1 MWLWL
6 VLVIIVA
13 FSVAL
18 TIPPKDKIR
27 LGLDLKGGSSFTLE
41 LDKDAIA
48 KTVSERALDGATE
61 EEIQR
66 RIDETMKTADDTAV
80 EIIRKRIDSLGTEE
94 PVITKSKKGRIYVQI
109 PGASEEKRRE
119 AGELIRSVAFLEFRL
134 VSTRSH
140 ERGLSLIASGK
151 APTGYK
157 IAPINGEN
165 HYVRDFSV
173 PETPEASDLYNYG
186 DPPPGYVF
194 MLEKVRI
201 DSREAFRPIFVGR
214 RPLLTG
220 DTLSR
225 AGTQMDTIGRQMVTL
240 SFNSE
245 GTAKFAEITTKYCK
259 RGTAN
264 RDSREGRQLAII
276 LDGVVESAPVLNEP
290 IPSGNAVIS
299 GNFTLAEA
307 NSLRNVLNIGA
318 MPAPLKLIS
327 QHNVDPTLGKDAVD
341 GAAKAIVV
349 GFAAVLFF
357 VIVYYRHLG
366 VVAGIAL
373 LLDLILLPVCAIITS
388 GFLGLFAGDAT
399 VSGGVQLKL
408 PVLTLPG
415 IAGILLTIGM
425 AVDANVLIY
434 ERTRE
439 EQARGRSPF
448 QSIMAGYDRAFLA
461 IFDGN
466 LTTVI
471 TGVILFIY
479 GTGLIRG
486 FSVTLIAGIMA
497 SMYTALVVTKMIF
510 KATVKESRTEPIKMM
525 SFLPEELNIPFHK
538 YFKKFGIFIAVLIA
552 VTVGITVA
560 RGVKNPSNVFAV
572 DFTGG
577 AKLSFEVDNPDKA
590 PLGDIRNALNAADIR
605 DADPQYQTLIVKDS
619 STGQNSTN
627 KEKAP
632 VDEKATTNETASA
645 NEAAPVNET
654 ANTNETASVD
664 ESTSVGEKTA
674 EEATAPK
681 GKKKTLLE
689 IKVPVGENYEDKEMV
704 NKITAALVNAPELEG
719 AGFRPEGEPEF
730 IGSQLG
736 AEMRKSALVAITLS
750 TIAMLIYI
758 TLRFEFGFAIGAIT
772 ALVCDVLVTVGV
784 FGVLGF
790 QFDLTIVAALL
801 TIVGYGVNDTIV
813 LFDRIR
819 EELRKDQKTSFPELT
834 NKCINLTLNRT
845 ILTST
850 STMLTVL
857 ALIIFTTGN
866 IYGFAVCI
874 MIGLVESTFTTIFV
888 ASPVM
893 LAWYRNKSPDLSGNK
908 Q

>member
-1 MWLWL
+1 MNSKSMWQWL
-6 VLVIIVA
+6 VLIIIVA

-41 LDKDAIA
+41 LDKTAIET
-48 KTVSERALDGATE
+48 TVRERALQGDTE
-61 EEIQR
+61 DEIQR

-109 PGASEEKRRE
+109 PGATEEKRRE

-134 VSTRSH
+134 VSTRSQ
-140 ERGLSLIASGK
+140 ELSAGLLAQGS
-151 APTGYK
+151 APQGYK
-157 IAPINGEN
+157 TEVINGQN
-165 HYVRDFSV
+165 YYIRDPSV
-173 PETPEASDLYNYG
+173 EAPAYASELFNFG
-186 DPPPGYVF
+186 NPPPGYVF
-194 MLEKVRI
+194 MLEKVSI
-201 DSREAFRPIFVGR
+201 DGREAFHPIFVGR

-225 AGTQMDTIGRQMVTL
+225 AGTQMDAIGRNMVTL
-240 SFNSE
+240 SFNAE
-245 GTAKFAEITTKYCK
+245 GTAKFAEITTKY
-259 RGTAN
+259 GPGGSAN
-264 RDSREGRQLAII
+264 RGSREGRQLAII
-276 LDGVVESAPVLNEP
+276 LDGIVESAPVINEA
-290 IPSGNAVIS
+290 ISGGNAVIS
-299 GNFTLAEA
+299 GDFSTAKA
-307 NSLRNVLNIGA
+307 SSLRNVLNIGA

-327 QHNVDPTLGKDAVD
+327 QHNVDPTLGRDAVE
-341 GAAKAIVV
+341 GATKAIIV
-349 GFAAVLFF
+349 GFGAVLLF
-357 VIVYYRHLG
+357 VIFYYRRLG

-373 LLDLILLPVCAIITS
+373 ILDLILLPACAIITS
-388 GFLGLFAGDAT
+388 GFLGLFASDAT
-399 VSGGVQLKL
+399 ISGGTALKL

-439 EQARGRSPF
+439 EQERGRSPY

-486 FSVTLIAGIMA
+486 FSVTLIAGIVA

-510 KATVKESRTEPIKMM
+510 KATVKESRTEPITMM
-525 SFLPEELNIPFHK
+525 SFLPEDLNIPFYK
-538 YFKKFGIFIAVLIA
+538 YFKKFGIFIVALIV
-552 VTVGITVA
+552 VTLGITIV
-560 RGVKNPSNVFAV
+560 RGVKNPSDVFAV

-577 AKLSFEVDNPDKA
+577 AKLTFEVENPEKA
-590 PLGDIRNALNAADIR
+590 PLEYIRNALSAADIK
-605 DADPQYQTLIVKDS
+605 DADPQYQTLIAKATSPED
-619 STGQNSTN
+619 NSASNETP
-627 KEKAP
+627 A
-632 VDEKATTNETASA
+632 VDEVASA
-645 NEAAPVNET
+645 EE
-654 ANTNETASVD
+654 NTPEV
-664 ESTSVGEKTA
+664 EQTA
-674 EEATAPK
+674 EVATVAQDK
-681 GKKKTLLE
+681 EKTLLE
-689 IKVPVGENYEDKEMV
+689 IKLPVADNYDEKQINEEV
-704 NKITAALVNAPELEG
+704 LAALAKAPELQG
-719 AGFRPEGEPEF
+719 AKFKPEGEAEF
-730 IGSQLG
+730 IGSQIG
-736 AEMRKSALVAITLS
+736 AEMRKSALIAITLS

-758 TLRFEFGFAIGAIT
+758 TLRFEFGFAIGAIV

-784 FGVLGF
+784 FGALGF

-819 EELRKDQKTSFPELT
+819 EELRKDQKMSFLELT
-834 NKCINLTLNRT
+834 NKCVNLTLNRT
-845 ILTST
+845 ILTSA
-850 STMLTVL
+850 STMLTVM

-893 LAWYRNKSPDLSGNK
+893 LAWYRNKSPDLSGKK